1 MRFLLRKRDFGEG
14 EAGADLGPSLS
25 SYTAGMETVLSPTM
39 PAEPA
44 KPRLRGRSHEYSFVV
59 ALTLA
64 PIMIVAAPG
73 IVPRFVMAVYVA
85 AIAGLFGISAL
96 YHRVD
101 WAPRA
106 RARMKRLDH
115 SMIFLAIAGTYT
127 PIAVYSLSPGV
138 AKVVLLAVWS
148 GAIGGIVVRNVWPN
162 APKPLAAAPYVL
174 VGWVALFVLAD
185 MWRSLGV
192 AGFTLV
198 AVGGLLY
205 TAGAVIYAF
214 RRPDPWPHTFGYHE
228 IFHLLVIAG
237 AALHYVSIAFI
248 ALPKA

>member
-1 MRFLLRKRDFGEG
+1 MQTVVPPPMP
-14 EAGADLGPSLS
+14 AD
-25 SYTAGMETVLSPTM
+25 

-44 KPRLRGRSHEYSFVV
+44 KPWLRGRSHEYSFVV
-59 ALTLA
+59 AVTLA
-64 PIMIVAAPG
+64 PLMIVAAPG
-73 IVPRFVMAVYVA
+73 IMPRFVMAVYVA

-106 RARMKRLDH
+106 RTRMKRLDH

-127 PIAVYSLSPGV
+127 PIAVYSLSSGV
-138 AKVVLLAVWS
+138 AKIVLLVVWI
-148 GAIGGIVVRNVWPN
+148 GAAMGIVVRNIWPD
-162 APKPLAAAPYVL
+162 APKPLTAVPYVA
-174 VGWVALFVLAD
+174 VGWVAVFVLAD

-205 TAGAVIYAF
+205 TVGAVIYAF

-237 AALHYVSIAFI
+237 AALHYVSIAFV